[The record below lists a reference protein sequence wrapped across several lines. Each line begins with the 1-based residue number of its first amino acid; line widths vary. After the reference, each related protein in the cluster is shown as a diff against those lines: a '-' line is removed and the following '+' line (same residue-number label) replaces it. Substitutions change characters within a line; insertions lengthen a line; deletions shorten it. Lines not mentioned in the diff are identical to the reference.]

1 MLNLALIV
9 GVAAI
14 AEEIQKEQ
22 YRNDDDG
29 KQFEDGGGQLRI
41 RNVLTLEERVAV
53 IRQYDILPMYS
64 KIAKNFNCS
73 WEQIKS
79 IVSNREAIMEFY
91 EASRRHNDL
100 PNEELRRRKL
110 NFLGH
115 CLYEYIQ
122 RAQYYLH
129 ADINEELI
137 RNQAVEFRDLMQIE
151 GFRPNKPWINHF
163 KAAYNITLSNRQI
176 TMTRK
181 PPRSLDLSDI
191 MSYCGRH
198 TSMCRH
204 MVNSTEVPAPAASP
218 TTSNE
223 AHLASA
229 RSLYRTKTLVAASSQ
244 NQATLVEVQQ
254 RRKRKINFLEK
265 ALYEYIERSQ
275 IHQKGRLD
283 LDNLR
288 TVAISLRD
296 ILKIENFF
304 PDKMWFNHFKSHY
317 NFSFSQGV
325 TLTQRRVPLSLD
337 LRDIVSYCGRNEH
350 RFAAQERSIV
360 RLPLLDPKPS
370 PDADK
375 AKANESGDADEQ
387 SIIHLPKLVPKT
399 DTDKATANESCDVDE
414 DEDEDDDCIA
424 IEVQPE
430 LIEINDDEDEPEK
443 ATPPAKQKRLHSLDE
458 VAPLKIQKIESIH
471 SSTGAEL
478 DAAPGPGHYSETS
491 NEAEAR
497 LPCVENYQDA
507 LRLLKPLEDFA
518 LMEENYRA
526 IGLLTQLEQIFKAKT

>member
-1 MLNLALIV
+1 M
-9 GVAAI
+9 
-14 AEEIQKEQ
+14 
-22 YRNDDDG
+22 YSDDDG

-151 GFRPNKPWINHF
+151 GFRPTKPWINHF

-198 TSMCRH
+198 TSM
-204 MVNSTEVPAPAASP
+204 SPAASP

-350 RFAAQERSIV
+350 RFAAQERSI
-360 RLPLLDPKPS
+360 
-370 PDADK
+370 
-375 AKANESGDADEQ
+375 ANESGDVDEQ

-443 ATPPAKQKRLHSLDE
+443 ATPPSKQKRLHSLDE

-497 LPCVENYQDA
+497 LPRCVENYQDA

>member
-1 MLNLALIV
+1 MYSD
-9 GVAAI
+9 
-14 AEEIQKEQ
+14 E
-22 YRNDDDG
+22 DG
-29 KQFEDGGGQLRI
+29 KQFEDGGGQRI

-79 IVSNREAIMEFY
+79 IVSNRQAIMEFY
-91 EASRRHNDL
+91 EASRRLNDL
-100 PNEELRRRKL
+100 PNEELCRRKL

-129 ADINEELI
+129 VDINEELI
-137 RNQAVEFRDLMQIE
+137 RKQAVEFRDLMQIE

-181 PPRSLDLSDI
+181 PPRSMDLSDI

-198 TSMCRH
+198 TSMCKL

-218 TTSNE
+218 TTSTPTD

-283 LDNLR
+283 MDNLR

-304 PDKMWFNHFKSHY
+304 PDKMFFNHFKSHY

-325 TLTQRRVPLSLD
+325 PLTHRRVPLSLD
-337 LRDIVSYCGRNEH
+337 LRDIVSYCGRNDN
-350 RFAAQERSIV
+350 RFAAQERSVV

-370 PDADK
+370 PDMDK
-375 AKANESGDADEQ
+375 AKANESPHVDEREL
-387 SIIHLPKLVPKT
+387 SIVHLPLLAPKT
-399 DTDKATANESCDVDE
+399 IAMESCDA
-414 DEDEDDDCIA
+414 DEDDDCIA

-443 ATPPAKQKRLHSLDE
+443 ATPPTKRKSQHLSE
-458 VAPLKIQKIESIH
+458 VVAPPLKIQKIESLH
-471 SSTGAEL
+471 SPTAAEL
-478 DAAPGPGHYSETS
+478 DAAPSPGHYSETS
-491 NEAEAR
+491 NEANAGAA
-497 LPCVENYQDA
+497 LPRCVENYQDA

-526 IGLLTQLEQIFKAKT
+526 IGLLSQLEQIFKAGTGLGK